1 MELSIGHI
9 LHLTCKPDRVV
20 EKRSCLNWQDIKNK
34 KMPFESVFVINII
47 FLKFYFLMYYICQ
60 EEQTLGYEFMNLE
73 LITGN
78 Y

>member
-1 MELSIGHI
+1 
-9 LHLTCKPDRVV
+9 
-20 EKRSCLNWQDIKNK
+20 
-34 KMPFESVFVINII
+34 MPFESVFVINII

>member
-1 MELSIGHI
+1 
-9 LHLTCKPDRVV
+9 
-20 EKRSCLNWQDIKNK
+20 
-34 KMPFESVFVINII
+34 
-47 FLKFYFLMYYICQ
+47 MYYICQ